1 VVDGNAVVVV
11 VPVVWIGVVVDGN
24 AVVVVVPVVGVGVVV
39 DGNAGVVVVV
49 HLHVLAQFIIIQDTH
64 FPLVQ

>member
-1 VVDGNAVVVV
+1 VKEQLESTVVV
-11 VPVVWIGVVVDGN
+11 I
-24 AVVVVVPVVGVGVVV
+24 GVVV
-39 DGNAGVVVVV
+39 DGNAGVVFV

>member
-1 VVDGNAVVVV
+1 MVVSFFTQGTVT
-11 VPVVWIGVVVDGN
+11 
-24 AVVVVVPVVGVGVVV
+24 VVGIGVVV

-49 HLHVLAQFIIIQDTH
+49 LHLHVFAQFIIIQDTH